1 MLHRYFRIAALCV
14 AMAFASTATLAP
26 AAAQTYPAQPIK
38 IVIGFGP
45 GSVADIMARLL
56 GKQMEVSLGQPVIV
70 ENRPGNSS
78 MLAAEAV
85 ARATPDGYTLF
96 MATVANTLNPVQTK
110 SAFNLGKDLAPVA
123 LLGMVPNVLVAHP
136 SVPASNLKEL
146 IALAKNKPDSLTF
159 GSSGAGT
166 ASHMAAELFNEK
178 AGTKILIA
186 PYQGGSN
193 QAATDLLAGRITLMF
208 NVAASLAPHVQ
219 AGTLKAFAVAQS
231 KRAVIMPNVPTLAE
245 AGMTGYDAGIWI
257 GLLAP
262 AGTPPAIVEKVSK
275 AANEGLRNE
284 AVQAALKTQG
294 TDPLGSTPKEFADY
308 IRADIEKWTAA
319 FAAANSTK

>member
-1 MLHRYFRIAALCV
+1 MLHRCFRIAALCM
-14 AMAFASTATLAP
+14 ATAFASAAMLAP

-38 IVIGFGP
+38 IIIGFGA

-56 GKQMEVSLGQPVIV
+56 GKQMEASLGQPVIV

-110 SAFNLGKDLAPVA
+110 FAFDLGKDLAPIA

-146 IALAKNKPDSLTF
+146 IALAKTKPETLTF

-275 AANEGLRNE
+275 AANEGLRTE
-284 AVQAALKTQG
+284 AVQTALKTQG

-308 IRADIEKWTAA
+308 IRADIDKWTAA
-319 FAAANSTK
+319 FAATSQNK